1 MKGEKYMKD
10 FKILQIQLCPVK
22 LQIFVLSNL
31 RNVDIRWHWTYRR
44 KYAALSPH
52 QDTFTLNSLSPVPRN
67 KAAKSVLTSPDLQTP
82 GGEGGGNTGICV
94 VWCVVTCPPYLT
106 RRSVIHHLHILIQVS
121 ANKKPFIVTPLTNKT
136 LCQTRP
142 SLIAQIWPRAKVEIE
157 IWQFLVEIRTQNKKS

>member
-1 MKGEKYMKD
+1 MKD

-44 KYAALSPH
+44 KYAAFSPH

-82 GGEGGGNTGICV
+82 WGEGGGNTGL
-94 VWCVVTCPPYLT
+94 WCVVSCPPYIIL
-106 RRSVIHHLHILIQVS
+106 RSVIHHLHILIRVS
-121 ANKKPFIVTPLTNKT
+121 ANKKPFIVTNKT

-157 IWQFLVEIRTQNKKS
+157 IWQFLVNIRTQNKKS

>member
-1 MKGEKYMKD
+1 MKD

-94 VWCVVTCPPYLT
+94 VWFEWPVLLIWHYHQSFTTSIFWSECRPI
-106 RRSVIHHLHILIQVS
+106 RSLLS
-121 ANKKPFIVTPLTNKT
+121 
-136 LCQTRP
+136 
-142 SLIAQIWPRAKVEIE
+142 WPR
-157 IWQFLVEIRTQNKKS
+157 WPIRRYVRPVPASLLRSDLGLRLRLKYDSF